1 MTTTRHP
8 APSGCRKEPRVLSL
22 RNNNTEP
29 TKRMPAG
36 TSATSALDNVAF
48 ITRLGERISVFDRSI
63 TTCYARDGRF
73 PLSPRRRACL
83 YATESGALSSELRR
97 ELSCGFANIG
107 VPAISSRCQATS
119 NTILPRACPVSLS
132 SWACRASDSGST
144 VSTVGLI
151 FPESTSVA
159 SSASSDEPP

>member
-36 TSATSALDNVAF
+36 TSATSALDNVVF
-48 ITRLGERISVFDRSI
+48 ITRLGEDFGLLTVRSRHG
-63 TTCYARDGRF
+63 YARDGRF

-97 ELSCGFANIG
+97 ELS
-107 VPAISSRCQATS
+107 R
-119 NTILPRACPVSLS
+119 
-132 SWACRASDSGST
+132 
-144 VSTVGLI
+144 
-151 FPESTSVA
+151 
-159 SSASSDEPP
+159 